1 MSSRGVAELP
11 SPLTTP
17 GEGNT
22 TASTERQSRTDPS
35 KCLMGFLLVDDGFR
49 CLLRPTT
56 TSLVMKHFDC
66 GDLLQQDEEGDFL
79 FLCVFG
85 DKWKWVSMAK
95 AGLTEGA
102 RWGWKLVLVKLIKIL
117 LVLNLLL
124 LFIFSESYI
133 FMI

>member
-1 MSSRGVAELP
+1 M
-11 SPLTTP
+11 
-17 GEGNT
+17 
-22 TASTERQSRTDPS
+22 
-35 KCLMGFLLVDDGFR
+35 
-49 CLLRPTT
+49 
-56 TSLVMKHFDC
+56 
-66 GDLLQQDEEGDFL
+66 QQDEEGDFL

-117 LVLNLLL
+117 LLLNLLI
-124 LFIFSESYI
+124 LFIFSERYI